1 MGTVEVFK
9 YAKPLGGAANIQ
21 DNVGTSLHKSK
32 WKSSGHSASCN
43 LIISADQINKYSGEE
58 GFFAVTSAH
67 LLLGEDVC
75 AKLKTVDPNDPAEQR
90 AVTLL
95 DVERAKFYAKLD
107 QRIHQLHLPDKTTCD
122 LGNPPLLCY
131 QYWQQHNQ
139 EGALYKAFIND
150 LALLPIDFRFWD
162 MAKRSLTCIGFE
174 SSDVGMMT
182 DITKEILQRM
192 AVKREPVHI
201 EGRKVNVVPMA
212 RSLNS
217 KTLGLHLSFKLKTG

>member
-1 MGTVEVFK
+1 MFLFHRLCKQKKILNPTWSHSTKENTLIFSGKGISAISKNIERLLKGEYYKYEAEFIDSEHHNTHLMGTVEVFK

-21 DNVGTSLHKSK
+21 DNVGTLLHKSK

-58 GFFAVTSAH
+58 GLFAVTSAH

-107 QRIHQLHLPDKTTCD
+107 QRIHQLQLPDKTTCD
-122 LGNPPLLCY
+122 
-131 QYWQQHNQ
+131 
-139 EGALYKAFIND
+139 
-150 LALLPIDFRFWD
+150 
-162 MAKRSLTCIGFE
+162 
-174 SSDVGMMT
+174 
-182 DITKEILQRM
+182 
-192 AVKREPVHI
+192 
-201 EGRKVNVVPMA
+201 
-212 RSLNS
+212 
-217 KTLGLHLSFKLKTG
+217 